1 MAETKDSPGIP
12 SHVPPDQ
19 VNQVEEIRT
28 DAESP
33 DVPVS
38 PRSVQ
43 GIAVRCEQRIGFNAK
58 LFAENQNGSGSWL

>member
-1 MAETKDSPGIP
+1 MSETKESPDIP
-12 SHVPPDQ
+12 SHVPSDQ
-19 VNQVEEIRT
+19 VNQVEGIRT

-43 GIAVRCEQRIGFNAK
+43 GIAVCCEHRIGFQAK
-58 LFAENQNGSGSWL
+58 AFR